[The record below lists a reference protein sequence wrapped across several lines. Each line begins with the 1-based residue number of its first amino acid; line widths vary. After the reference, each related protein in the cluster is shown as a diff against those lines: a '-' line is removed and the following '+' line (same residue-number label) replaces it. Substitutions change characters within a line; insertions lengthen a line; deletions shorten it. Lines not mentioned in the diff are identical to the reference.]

1 MDNPSAFPVNAANS
15 MAAGAYEAEPGMTL
29 RDWFA
34 GRVVTGVIANSEN
47 VSAGA
52 DPANYSLSCRPD
64 EFADWLAKVSY
75 FVADA
80 MLRERAKSTDL
91 DPIDTSVGGVE

>member
-1 MDNPSAFPVNAANS
+1 MDNPSAFPVNPANLGGYD
-15 MAAGAYEAEPGMTL
+15 ACEPEPGMSL

-47 VSAGA
+47 VTAGA
-52 DPANYSLSCRPD
+52 DPTNIALSCRPD